1 MKHQY
6 KTLESKYGR
15 LYEKA
20 QQNGV
25 IQKEIA
31 QRIPGA
37 SMLFADGMEGSEDLG
52 MDITMKGQHF
62 HIAQKDL
69 AQSRVQGTSKPF
81 AEGMRGDEDL
91 GLDIVMKGE
100 QYHIA

>member
-6 KTLESKYGR
+6 KTLESKYNR

-25 IQKEIA
+25 IQKKIA

-37 SMLFADGMEGSEDLG
+37 SMLFADGMEGDEDLG
-52 MDITMKGQHF
+52 MDITMRGQRF
-62 HIAQKDL
+62 HIAQRDL
-69 AQSRVQGTSKPF
+69 AKFKVKGTSKPF
-81 AEGMRGDEDL
+81 ADGMRGDEDL
-91 GLDIVMKGE
+91 GLDIIMGGQ